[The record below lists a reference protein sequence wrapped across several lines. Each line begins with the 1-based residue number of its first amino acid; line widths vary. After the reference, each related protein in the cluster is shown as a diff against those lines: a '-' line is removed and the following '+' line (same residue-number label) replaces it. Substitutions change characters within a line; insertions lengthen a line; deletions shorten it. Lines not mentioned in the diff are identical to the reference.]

1 MRRLGLPVL
10 AAFTFLNCLLLLTA
24 AFVLITRWGPR
35 VTLLILG
42 GPILW
47 WIDKAHAE
55 VYTVAWLVVA
65 VALLQTRAGIAL
77 SALGL
82 AVLQTSTLSVAL
94 FSSWIWLLRRDRL
107 RETGVRAGLVVA
119 LLLFATGPVYY
130 YWRIRHPS
138 PQSWT
143 VLPHWPS
150 LAELSAVLVDTNLGL
165 AFAWPSLL
173 LAVVLAA
180 IALAK
185 MKTAQF
191 DKDTLILLVGT
202 AAVILLIV
210 TQPTNLNHGGTRSVS
225 RYALWLVPLAI
236 PLLAQFDRSARWARG
251 ALLAL
256 AAGSL
261 LVALADYHPRMR
273 QRYVTPTPIADWLW
287 RHWPAATNPLPEVF
301 AERTAHFEGAG
312 VVPTATARCEKA
324 LLVGDGSPVGAWPL
338 WCRPMEVPPSCSLA
352 GAYCY
357 ANQTPGGYSFVTAPR
372 QRGFDGRKPVAWYW
386 SGSPSD
392 GLVRLLAGIPWERL
406 RLADQ
411 RETKAIFDGRRSL
424 GRVRG
429 RINEEILLVWIEGP
443 REEAWLSLHPGRDRR
458 AILIAPQEGRVLQE
472 RPLDPSLPTTF
483 SIPYISPLLLVVVPA
498 YLVPSGFNAD

>member
-1 MRRLGLPVL
+1 MRP
-10 AAFTFLNCLLLLTA
+10 T
-24 AFVLITRWGPR
+24 

-47 WIDKAHAE
+47 WIDKAHTE

-65 VALLQTRAGIAL
+65 VALLKTRAGIAL
-77 SALGL
+77 TALGL
-82 AVLQTSTLSVAL
+82 VVLQTSALAVAL
-94 FSSWIWLLRRDRL
+94 VSSWIWLLRRDRL
-107 RETGVRAGLVVA
+107 RESGARAGLLVA
-119 LLLFATGPVYY
+119 LLFLAIGPVYY
-130 YWRIRHPS
+130 SWHIRHPS

-150 LAELSAVLVDTNLGL
+150 LGELSAVLVDPNLGL

-180 IALAK
+180 IAFANAK
-185 MKTAQF
+185 TPQS
-191 DKDTLILLVGT
+191 DKDTLVLLVGT
-202 AAVILLIV
+202 AVVMLFIV
-210 TQPTNLNHGGTRSVS
+210 TQPPNLNHGGTRSMS

-261 LVALADYHPRMR
+261 LVALGEYHPRMG
-273 QRYVTPTPIADWLW
+273 QRYLTPTAIAGWIW
-287 RHWPAATNPLPEVF
+287 CHWPAATNPLPEVF

-324 LLVGDGSPVGAWPL
+324 LLVGDGDPVGAWPL
-338 WCRPMEVPPSCSLA
+338 WCRPVEVPSSCSLA

-357 ANQTPGGYSFVTAPR
+357 ANLTRAGYSFAGAPR
-372 QRGFDGRKPVAWYW
+372 QPGFDGWKPGAWYW

-392 GLVRLLAGIPWERL
+392 SLVRLIAGIPWERL

-411 RETKAIFDGRRSL
+411 RDTRARLAGQRSL
-424 GRVRG
+424 GRVRS
-429 RINEEILLVWIEGP
+429 RISEGILLVWIERP
-443 REEAWLSLHPGRDRR
+443 REGAWVSLPPGRDRR
-458 AILIAPQEGRVLQE
+458 AILIAPQEARVLQHL
-472 RPLDPSLPTTF
+472 PLDPSLPTTL

-498 YLVPSGFNAD
+498 DLVPSGLTAG